1 MDSNS
6 SFVTFYEAWASKST
20 KKMTNKKTLW
30 FLKPKRFNVRN
41 LLHMLVITNVN
52 A

>member
-1 MDSNS
+1 MKPGQVN
-6 SFVTFYEAWASKST
+6 KQ